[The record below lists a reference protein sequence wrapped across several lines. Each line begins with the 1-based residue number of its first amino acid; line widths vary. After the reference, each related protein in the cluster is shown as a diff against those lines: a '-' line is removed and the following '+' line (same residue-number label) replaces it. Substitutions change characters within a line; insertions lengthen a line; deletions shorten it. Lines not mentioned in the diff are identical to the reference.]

1 MLKLLQEFLEVVFL
15 GVAMKSLLVADG
27 VWLRQT
33 TDQTRVPTQKVPN
46 SRSDRWI
53 MLKFLQ
59 EFSEAAFLG
68 VAMKSLPDTAS
79 ILSGLTI
86 DLTRVSDQQVHNS

>member
-1 MLKLLQEFLEVVFL
+1 
-15 GVAMKSLLVADG
+15 
-27 VWLRQT
+27 
-33 TDQTRVPTQKVPN
+33 
-46 SRSDRWI
+46 

-68 VAMKSLPDTAS
+68 VAMKSLPDTVS
-79 ILSGLTI
+79 ILPGLTI

>member
-1 MLKLLQEFLEVVFL
+1 
-15 GVAMKSLLVADG
+15 
-27 VWLRQT
+27 
-33 TDQTRVPTQKVPN
+33 
-46 SRSDRWI
+46 

-79 ILSGLTI
+79 ILSSLTI

>member
-1 MLKLLQEFLEVVFL
+1 
-15 GVAMKSLLVADG
+15 
-27 VWLRQT
+27 
-33 TDQTRVPTQKVPN
+33 
-46 SRSDRWI
+46 

-68 VAMKSLPDTAS
+68 VAMKSPPDTAS

-86 DLTRVSDQQVHNS
+86 DLTRVSDQQVHNSWSDHCIVLKFLQEFTESVFLGVAMKSLLDAPNIWLGQTTNQTRMPA